1 MKYKTLIGKSEKL
14 TDKHSQGQS
23 IKPGKLGKLQQLL
36 IDKASGY
43 QSKLEALDD
52 PEKRQK
58 LESRLNVVRAQ
69 IEKLARLDEND

>member
-1 MKYKTLIGKSEKL
+1 MKYKTLVGKSEKL
-14 TDKHSQGQS
+14 AGKHSQGYS
-23 IKPGKLGKLQQLL
+23 IKSGKLGKLQQLL

-43 QSKLEALDD
+43 EMKLETLTD

-69 IEKLARLDEND
+69 IEKLGQLADDD